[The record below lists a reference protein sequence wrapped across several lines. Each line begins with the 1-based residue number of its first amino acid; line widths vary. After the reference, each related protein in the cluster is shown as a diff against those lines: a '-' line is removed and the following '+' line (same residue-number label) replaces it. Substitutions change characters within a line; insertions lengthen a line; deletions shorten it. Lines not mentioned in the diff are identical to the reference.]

1 MTEKSRSWWNFSLR
15 TLFIGVTVLCGYLA
29 YQMSVIRAR
38 DRVRQEL
45 KQIPSVQVLTVA
57 EFRNYGVLGSQE
69 FATIPWSRRLLG
81 DEPIQRITYYGF
93 ALNGQPGLR
102 EKVERTFPEAELQ
115 EILPE
120 PCHPGCFPHNTLV
133 STPRGSVRIDAIACG
148 DEVYAISGAGQRIS
162 LPVVSIFRTRNRLW
176 VVETSGGRLVTTE
189 TQPLMATT
197 GSAVEAGKLRPG
209 DVILRWQEA
218 TTPTGTLEPV
228 EVISVRSTPRVA
240 PVINLV
246 LGNRESFVANG
257 FLARSK
263 PPAAATSPPSS
274 PPHTHIHNP

>member
-1 MTEKSRSWWNFSLR
+1 MTQKSSSWWNFSLR
-15 TLFIGVTVLCGYLA
+15 TLFIVVTLLCAYLA

-38 DRVRQEL
+38 DRLRQEL

-57 EFRNYGVLGSQE
+57 EVRNYGVLGSQE
-69 FATIPWSRRLLG
+69 LATIPWSRRLLG
-81 DEPIQRITYYGF
+81 DEPLQRITYYGF
-93 ALNGQPGLR
+93 ALNSQPGLR

-120 PCHPGCFPHNTLV
+120 PCHPGCFPHDTLV
-133 STPRGSVRIDAIACG
+133 STPRGAVRIDAIACG
-148 DEVYAISGAGQRIS
+148 EEVYAISATGHRIS
-162 LPVVSIFRTRNRLW
+162 LPVVSIFLTHNRLW
-176 VVETSGGRLVTTE
+176 VVETSGGHLVTTE
-189 TQPLMATT
+189 TQPLIAAT
-197 GSAVEAGKLRPG
+197 GNSVEAGKLRPG

-218 TTPTGTLEPV
+218 TAASGSLEPV

-263 PPAAATSPPSS
+263 PPATATSPPSL

>member
-1 MTEKSRSWWNFSLR
+1 MTQKSNSWWNFSLR
-15 TLFIGVTVLCGYLA
+15 TLFIVVTLLCAYLA
-29 YQMSVIRAR
+29 YQMSVIRTR
-38 DRVRQEL
+38 DRLRQEL
-45 KQIPSVQVLTVA
+45 KQIPSMQVLTVA
-57 EFRNYGVLGSQE
+57 EFRNYGVLGTQE
-69 FATIPWSRRLLG
+69 LATIPWPRRLLG

-93 ALNGQPGLR
+93 ALNGKPGLR

-120 PCHPGCFPHNTLV
+120 PCHPGCFPHETLV
-133 STPRGSVRIDAIACG
+133 STPRGPVRIDAIACG
-148 DEVYAISGAGQRIS
+148 DEVYAVSPTGQRIS

-176 VVETSGGRLVTTE
+176 DVETSGGHLITTE
-189 TQPLMATT
+189 TQPLVAST

-218 TTPTGTLEPV
+218 TTATGSLEPV

-257 FLARSK
+257 YLARSK
-263 PPAAATSPPSS
+263 PPAEASKSL